1 MKKNN
6 KGFML
11 VEALV
16 MSMVVIGTLTFM
28 YIQFQNISRSYE
40 KSFNYNT
47 ITDLY
52 ITNEVKNYLINNSL
66 VDTYKNEVDNNTS
79 KYIKI
84 GDITDSSFVELKEKG
99 QIKTVI
105 LANESLSELKG
116 KKTKDLSEKFN
127 DFINYLKVDKEGNG
141 YRLLIEFNDDTYA
154 SLRIGG

>member
-52 ITNEVKNYLINNSL
+52 ITNEVKNYLINNNL
-66 VDTYKNEVDNNTS
+66 LDTYKGKVTAS
-79 KYIKI
+79 FTKYTII
-84 GDITDSSFVELKEKG
+84 DDITDSNFEMLKFKG
-99 QIKTVI
+99 QVKTI
-105 LANESLSELKG
+105 LLTDESLSGLKG
-116 KKTKDLSEKFN
+116 KKTNTLSEKFN
-127 DFINYLKVDKEGNG
+127 DFINYLKVDKEEGK
-141 YRLLIEFNDDTYA
+141 YRLLIEFNDDTFA
-154 SLRIGG
+154 SLKIGE

>member
-1 MKKNN
+1 MKNN

-52 ITNEVKNYLINNSL
+52 ITNEVKNYLINNCL

-105 LANESLSELKG
+105 LANESLSGLKG

>member
-1 MKKNN
+1 MKNN

-16 MSMVVIGTLTFM
+16 MSMIVIGTLTFM

-47 ITDLY
+47 VTGLY

>member
-1 MKKNN
+1 MKNN

>member
-1 MKKNN
+1 MKNN

-16 MSMVVIGTLTFM
+16 MSMIVIGTLTFM

-66 VDTYKNEVDNNTS
+66 VDTFKNEVDNNTS

-84 GDITDSSFVELKEKG
+84 GDITDSGFVELKEKG
-99 QIKTVI
+99 QIKTII

>member
-52 ITNEVKNYLINNSL
+52 ITNEVKNYLINNNL
-66 VDTYKNEVDNNTS
+66 LDTYKDKVTGS
-79 KYIKI
+79 SAKYIMI
-84 GDITDSSFVELKEKG
+84 NDITDSSFTELVKEGK
-99 QIKTVI
+99 IKTII
-105 LANESLSELKG
+105 LTDESLSGLKG
-116 KKTKDLSEKFN
+116 KKTNTLSEKFN
-127 DFINYLKVDKEGNG
+127 DFINYLKVDKEEGK
-141 YRLLIEFNDDTYA
+141 YRLLIEFSDDTFA
-154 SLRIGG
+154 SLKIGE

>member
-52 ITNEVKNYLINNSL
+52 ITNEIKDYLIDNDL
-66 VDTYKNEVDNNTS
+66 LDTYKDKVTGS
-79 KYIKI
+79 SAKYII
-84 GDITDSSFVELKEKG
+84 INDITDSSFKMLKFKG
-99 QIKTVI
+99 QVKTI
-105 LANESLSELKG
+105 LLTDESLSGLKG
-116 KKTKDLSEKFN
+116 KKTNTLSEKFN
-127 DFINYLKVDKEGNG
+127 DFINYLKVDKEEGK
-141 YRLLIEFNDDTYA
+141 YRLLIEFNDDTFA
-154 SLRIGG
+154 SLKIGE

>member
-1 MKKNN
+1 MKNN

-16 MSMVVIGTLTFM
+16 MSMIVIGTLTFM

-47 ITDLY
+47 VTGLY

-84 GDITDSSFVELKEKG
+84 GDITDSGFVELKEKG

>member
-52 ITNEVKNYLINNSL
+52 ITNEVKNYLINNNL
-66 VDTYKNEVDNNTS
+66 LDTYKGKVTAS
-79 KYIKI
+79 FTKYTII
-84 GDITDSSFVELKEKG
+84 DDITDSSFVELKEKG

>member
-105 LANESLSELKG
+105 LANESLSGLKG